1 MRSHTT
7 EIALAATLATAL
19 ISATPALARDGQTI
33 LALAAG
39 HESVWPTA
47 NDAQAKRNHL
57 AIAQVKGTR
66 LSSVRYDARW

>member
-1 MRSHTT
+1 MRSHVT

-19 ISATPALARDGQTI
+19 ISAAPALARHGQTS

-47 NDAQAKRNHL
+47 NDARAKRNHNYQRGL
-57 AIAQVKGTR
+57 GQRSG
-66 LSSVRYDARW
+66 